1 MEINLC
7 TAPSYTKYYGMCRL
21 INCSMDILDYFAFL
35 HGKCELHDYDRCH
48 KKEQCIYQ
56 KTVNMLGQK
65 RPRLVHS
72 TIII

>member
-1 MEINLC
+1 
-7 TAPSYTKYYGMCRL
+7 
-21 INCSMDILDYFAFL
+21 MDILDYFAFL